1 MFHASGKNVRLRI
14 VAGLALLVLG
24 GAACAGGSDES
35 ESAAA
40 GGGADDG
47 VAREHL
53 SEVQAGAPK
62 AKSMAFGGSALPSVG
77 AEIVKTADVRLEVR
91 HGDFTTAVQAVE
103 SAAST
108 YGGFVL
114 STSLDDA
121 SAKRGRIVVRVP
133 SQDFEQALRDIKDAG
148 NLLGQN
154 IAGQDVT
161 QEFIDLEA
169 RINNLEAQE
178 AVFLD
183 LMDRATTISQTVR
196 IQNHL
201 STLQLDIEQL
211 QGRLNYLEDRT
222 ALGTISVSLVEE
234 GAPAPGRAN
243 PFQTAWA
250 RAVDVLEGIG
260 AAAVFLAVILLPFA
274 VLALIVLAVV
284 RQVRPRPTT

>member
-1 MFHASGKNVRLRI
+1 MFHRSFERTGFV
-14 VAGLALLVLG
+14 LALAVVGIL
-24 GAACAGGSDES
+24 GAACSGGGDES
-35 ESAAA
+35 AA
-40 GGGADDG
+40 GGGSGADTAAARAGVGEIAEPAPAADADTMGYDG
-47 VAREHL
+47 GTA
-53 SEVQAGAPK
+53 
-62 AKSMAFGGSALPSVG
+62 MPSVG
-77 AEIVKTADVRLEVR
+77 AEIVKTADVRLEVA
-91 HGDFTTAVQAVE
+91 HGDFTSAVQDVE

-121 SAKRGRIVVRVP
+121 SAKRGRIVLRVP
-133 SQDFEQALRDIKDAG
+133 SQDFEQALRDIKDSG
-148 NLLGQN
+148 KLLGQN
-154 IAGQDVT
+154 ISGQDVT

-169 RINNLEAQE
+169 RINNLQAQE

-201 STLQLDIEQL
+201 SNLQLDIEQL

-234 GAPAPGRAN
+234 GAPAPGGDGA
-243 PFQTAWA
+243 FQSAWE
-250 RAVDVLEGIG
+250 RAVDVLEGMG
-260 AAAVFLAVILLPFA
+260 AGAVFLVVVLSPLAL
-274 VLALIVLAVV
+274 LALIAIVIF